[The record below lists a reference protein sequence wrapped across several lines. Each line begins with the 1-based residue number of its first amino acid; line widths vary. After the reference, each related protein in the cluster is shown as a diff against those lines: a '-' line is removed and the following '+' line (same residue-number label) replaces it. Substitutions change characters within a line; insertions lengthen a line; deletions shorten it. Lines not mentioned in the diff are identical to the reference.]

1 MMRAQLCPATIRTT
15 PACPL
20 TVTGRSLP
28 ARTREHRPRASGDA
42 VVVLFQPAADF
53 RNPKLSAPA
62 ENEDILKVNA
72 FLAGDENGFEFL
84 FEKYRQKVYGIAYR
98 FVRNREDA
106 LEVAQEVFLRVYQG
120 LDKFKTDSKFFTWL
134 YRITVNRSIDFTR
147 SRKSRPLHGMDEPA
161 MEALGKPTARNAP
174 AQSPVEYARE
184 KELEEKIREAVA
196 TLSEKHQ
203 LVFILHTSE
212 DLSYKEIAE
221 VAGCNVGTVM
231 SRLFYA
237 RKKLQEAL
245 VAMGYRLD

>member
-1 MMRAQLCPATIRTT
+1 MMRAQLNTATIRTA
-15 PACPL
+15 PASWL
-20 TVTGRSLP
+20 TVTGGTL
-28 ARTREHRPRASGDA
+28 ARRRKPRPHDTGDA
-42 VVVLFQPAADF
+42 VVIQFQPAADC

-106 LEVAQEVFLRVYQG
+106 LEVAQEVFLRVYQA
-120 LDKFKTDSKFFTWL
+120 LEKFKTNSKFFTWL

-147 SRKSRPLHGMDEPA
+147 SRKSRPLHGMDESA
-161 MEALGKPTARNAP
+161 MEALGKPTARRAP
-174 AQSPVEYARE
+174 DQAPIEYAQEQELHE
-184 KELEEKIREAVA
+184 KLRQAVA
-196 TLSEKHQ
+196 ELSDKHQ
-203 LVFILHTSE
+203 IVFILHTSE

-221 VAGCNVGTVM
+221 VVDCNVGTVM

-237 RKKLQEAL
+237 RKKLQESLA
-245 VAMGYRLD
+245 AMGYKLS

>member
-1 MMRAQLCPATIRTT
+1 MMRAQLNPATIMTA
-15 PACPL
+15 PARR
-20 TVTGRSLP
+20 VTARARSLP
-28 ARTREHRPRASGDA
+28 TRRREQGPRATDAA
-42 VVVLFQPAADF
+42 VVVLFPHAADF
-53 RNPKLSAPA
+53 RKPELSAPV
-62 ENEDILKVNA
+62 ENEDLLQVKA
-72 FLAGDENGFEFL
+72 FLGGDETGFEFL
-84 FEKYRQKVYGIAYR
+84 FEKYRQRVYGIAYR

-106 LEVAQEVFLRVYQG
+106 LEVAQEVFLRVYQS

-147 SRKSRPLHGMDEPA
+147 SRKSRPLQGMDEPA

-174 AQSPVEYARE
+174 PQSPVEYAGE

-221 VAGCNVGTVM
+221 VVGCNVGTVM

-245 VAMGYRLD
+245 VAMGYKLN

>member
-1 MMRAQLCPATIRTT
+1 MSAQLNPATIMTA
-15 PACPL
+15 PAPRF
-20 TVTGRSLP
+20 TARARALP
-28 ARTREHRPRASGDA
+28 AQRGEQSPRAAGDA
-42 VVVLFQPAADF
+42 VVILFQPAADC

-72 FLAGDENGFEFL
+72 FLAGDETGFEFL

-147 SRKSRPLHGMDEPA
+147 SRKSRPLQGMDEPA
-161 MEALGKPTARNAP
+161 MEALGKPTARKAP
-174 AQSPVEYARE
+174 AQSPVEYAGE
-184 KELEEKIREAVA
+184 KELEDKIREAVA